1 MVALQALSM
10 FAERVYGAGLDVS
23 INIVTDSEDVIDF
36 HITRENSLLLQQQKL
51 PHPQLP
57 LHITAKGEGCIMLQ
71 VRVNPKVLKYWD
83 T

>member
-10 FAERVYGAGLDVS
+10 FAERVYGAGLDVA
-23 INIVTDSEDVIDF
+23 INIVADSEDVIDF

-71 VRVNPKVLKYWD
+71 VRVYPKVLKYWD